1 MPSGGRP
8 VYTED
13 FQTLQ
18 NEISIFEKITEQ
30 NCRNCVLSGCEYTE
44 YLNPNGQTYSAGV
57 TEGYAI
63 IDGKI
68 CHVNAWN
75 NASFSHNDLP
85 LKIELVQTD
94 SVERAQLVN
103 GETAPLTIN
112 YEGEIRTKSNTVTGT
127 YITMNRRKSSAST
140 IDDRFTCFHDLYIG
154 FTRKAEVEEVNK
166 RAYIIDLHDYLDLN
180 STLPTLNAVFVYQN
194 HILQPCTITIPV
206 SDETKYGNL
215 PEGTYYAFC
224 IRHYLSVNGSGV
236 GTDFLLYNWSRRF
249 IAKYND
255 QTVLECIKDAF
266 GESIATTTKDGR
278 MSKEQVKS
286 LNNKADKTYVDR
298 ELENKMP
305 RNGTYTR
312 QEIDDA
318 LDQKLNYNTWK
329 DNMDILWGEIK
340 IWAGVTP
347 PPKYRLCNGDNLPIP
362 GNNPSDQYYDL
373 YQAIKD
379 TFNVI
384 GANGTPPGYFA
395 LPDLRGRF
403 IVGMGRGT
411 GDKEFVF
418 KGTGGASEVTLTEQ
432 QIPEHTHKYYADDGD
447 RGMEWA
453 ESFGI
458 TPVQNAK
465 RDNSGATGEDGF
477 MRIWNSAKAGKNQ
490 PHTNLPPYYTLAYII
505 RVAK

>member
-94 SVERAQLVN
+94 SVERIQLVN

-206 SDETKYGNL
+206 SDETKYGGL

-266 GESIATTTKDGR
+266 GESIATYDKDGR
-278 MSKEQVKS
+278 MSKEHVKM
-286 LNNKADKTYVDR
+286 LNNKADKSYVDT
-298 ELENKMP
+298 ELAKKASS
-305 RNGTYTR
+305 GSTYSKN
-312 QEIDDA
+312 QIDDA
-318 LDQKLNYNTWK
+318 LALKLDRSQWEE
-329 DNMDILWGEIK
+329 DRDILWGEIK
-340 IWAGVTP
+340 IWAGSNIP
-347 PPKYRLCNGDNLPIP
+347 AKYELCDGRSHTIP
-362 GNNPSDQYYDL
+362 QSPSDQYWDL
-373 YQAIKD
+373 YQKIRT
-379 TFNVI
+379 TFNVS
-384 GANGTPPGYFA
+384 GANGTPTGEFA

-411 GDKEFVF
+411 GDKEFGF
-418 KGTGGASEVTLTEQ
+418 NTTGGASEVALTVDQ
-432 QIPEHTHKYYADDGD
+432 MPAHRHKAFAEDDVVNISSYGTDNGPANYQDYNEGASGD
-447 RGMEWA
+447 
-453 ESFGI
+453 
-458 TPVQNAK
+458 
-465 RDNSGATGEDGF
+465 GAGGLTDT
-477 MRIWNSAKAGKNQ
+477 SVAGGNQ
-490 PHTNLPPYYTLAYII
+490 PHPNLPPYYTLAYII